1 MAYEDTSVSVS
12 KSQES
17 IRKLLRDAGS
27 VSFAAVSD
35 IDAVSGRAT
44 EGFHSKVVIGEKTYS
59 IRIMATV
66 PSMPPPKRGPRGGAA
81 GTAKQLEV
89 FREQAERKIWR
100 VLYYHMKDIFEA
112 SSSGVLDF
120 RELILPYLVMADG
133 SSVAEHI
140 LPRLDSIL
148 QSPRGLLGP
157 GK

>member
-35 IDAVSGRAT
+35 IDPTTNRAT
-44 EGFHSKVVIGEKTYS
+44 EGFHSKVVIGSQTYS
-59 IRIMATV
+59 IRIMANV
-66 PSMPPPKRGPRGGAA
+66 PSMPEPKRVRNGATGP
-81 GTAKQLEV
+81 TAKQLEV

-112 SSSGVLDF
+112 SASGVLDF

-133 SSVAEHI
+133 SSVAEHV